1 MADGDGVYL
10 SQSPEVPKRVELFAE
25 SSSNKI
31 VEDKKLMNENEGM
44 MIEETLEKKEEEV
57 KKEGIE
63 EEEKIEHD
71 DQSDVSYEE
80 NETNVK
86 NMEEEKFA
94 FLKCFFL
101 NLFFEKTK

>member
-10 SQSPEVPKRVELFAE
+10 SQSPETLKKVELFAE
-25 SSSNKI
+25 NSSNKI
-31 VEDKKLMNENEGM
+31 VEEKKIMNENEGM
-44 MIEETLEKKEEEV
+44 MIEESLDKKEEEV
-57 KKEGIE
+57 KKEGIEE

-86 NMEEEKFA
+86 NMEEEKF
-94 FLKCFFL
+94 
-101 NLFFEKTK
+101 